1 MLFMTKCLQISEEQ
15 RKKNVE
21 ICFVLVISGFQ
32 NSFISFISL
41 AFLGVSNSKGREE
54 NLTPNL

>member
-1 MLFMTKCLQISEEQ
+1 MTKCLQISEEQ

-21 ICFVLVISGFQ
+21 ICFVLVISRFQ